1 MLLFWL
7 SIRLKRY
14 FCKVNN
20 NHLDNY
26 SLKQSALE
34 YHPDIKNLLFLH
46 LSNLAAINTQVSSS
60 IVFALLCLLFFS
72 YVISGAEV
80 AYFSL
85 TQKDI
90 NVLKTKQQS
99 GYRRII
105 NLLED
110 PKVLLGC
117 LLIAKY
123 FINIGFIIISNIFLG
138 NLLNLEKT
146 NALWVEIVIKFVV
159 ITTTLILFGE
169 VMPKV
174 MAAQNNIRFAK
185 DLGPII
191 EFVFLVFKRASIW
204 FVKYSEVIEKRLSRK
219 TAYNLEE
226 LDQEIDSNTDNN
238 TSIEEKNILRGIA
251 KFGNITVKQVM
262 KTRVDVHGIDKNI
275 SFSNLI
281 HQIGEWHYSRIPVYE
296 EDLDKIIGMIHTKDL
311 IPYINQ
317 PNDFDWKFLLR
328 TPYFVHEHKMIED
341 LLKEFQSKKIHFAL
355 VVDEFGGTSGIVTLE
370 DILEEV
376 IGEIKDE
383 FDEEEIN
390 FTKEDAYNY
399 IFEGKVMLNDVCKT
413 MHLNIDIFDEIRGD
427 SDSLAGLVLELTG
440 EIPQVGQVIETK
452 EFDFSVLELEKNR
465 LQKIKVT
472 IKTKNER

>member
-1 MLLFWL
+1 LE
-7 SIRLKRY
+7 
-14 FCKVNN
+14 
-20 NHLDNY
+20 
-26 SLKQSALE
+26 LE
-34 YHPDIKNLLFLH
+34 YHSGIKNLLFLH
-46 LSNLAAINTQVSSS
+46 LSNLATINAQSSTT
-60 IVFALLCLLFFS
+60 IVFVLLCLLFLS

-138 NLLNLEKT
+138 NLLNLERV
-146 NALWVEIVIKFVV
+146 NALWVEIIIKIIV

-204 FVKYSEVIEKRLSRK
+204 FVRYSEVIEKRLKKKKS
-219 TAYNLEE
+219 AYNLEE
-226 LDQEIDSNTDNN
+226 LDQEIDLNTD
-238 TSIEEKNILRGIA
+238 TTASIEEKNISRGIV

-262 KTRVDVHGIDKNI
+262 KTRIDVHGIEK
-275 SFSNLI
+275 STKFFNLI
-281 HQIGEWHYSRIPVYE
+281 NQIGDWHYSRLPVYE
-296 EDLDKIIGMIHTKDL
+296 EDLDKVVGMIHTKDL
-311 IPYINQ
+311 TPYINQ
-317 PNDFDWKFLLR
+317 KDDFDWRFLLR
-328 TPYFVHEHKMIED
+328 TPYFVHEHKLIED
-341 LLKEFQSKKIHFAL
+341 LLKEFQTKRIHFAV

-383 FDEEEIN
+383 FDDEEIN
-390 FTKEDAYNY
+390 YTKEDKHNY
-399 IFEGKVMLNDVCKT
+399 VFEGKVMLNDVCKT
-413 MHLNIDIFDEIRGD
+413 MQLNIDIFDDIRGD
-427 SDSLAGLVLELTG
+427 SDSLAGLVLEITG
-440 EIPQVGQVIETK
+440 EIPQAGQVIETND
-452 EFDFSVLELEKNR
+452 FDFTVLEVEKNR
-465 LQKIKVT
+465 LQKIRIT
-472 IKTKNER
+472 IKTESER

>member
-1 MLLFWL
+1 M
-7 SIRLKRY
+7 
-14 FCKVNN
+14 
-20 NHLDNY
+20 
-26 SLKQSALE
+26 E
-34 YHPDIKNLLFLH
+34 YHSGIKNLLFLH
-46 LSNLAAINTQVSSS
+46 LSNLATINAQSSTT
-60 IVFALLCLLFFS
+60 IVFVLLCLLFFS

-138 NLLNLEKT
+138 NLLNLERV
-146 NALWVEIVIKFVV
+146 NALWVEIIIKIIV

-204 FVKYSEVIEKRLSRK
+204 FVRYSEVIEKRLRK
-219 TAYNLEE
+219 KKSAYNLEE
-226 LDQEIDSNTDNN
+226 LDQEIDLNTD
-238 TSIEEKNILRGIA
+238 TTASIEEKNILRGIV

-262 KTRVDVHGIDKNI
+262 KTRIDVHGVEK
-275 SFSNLI
+275 STKFFHLI
-281 HQIGEWHYSRIPVYE
+281 NQIGEWHYSRLPVYE
-296 EDLDKIIGMIHTKDL
+296 EDLDKVVGMIHTKDL
-311 IPYINQ
+311 TPYINQ
-317 PNDFDWKFLLR
+317 KDDFDWRFLLR
-328 TPYFVHEHKMIED
+328 TPYFVHEHKLIED
-341 LLKEFQSKKIHFAL
+341 LLKEFQTKRIHFAV

-383 FDEEEIN
+383 FDDEEIN
-390 FTKEDAYNY
+390 YTKEDKHNY
-399 IFEGKVMLNDVCKT
+399 VFEGKVMLNDVCKT
-413 MHLNIDIFDEIRGD
+413 MQLKIDIFDDIRGD
-427 SDSLAGLVLELTG
+427 SDSLAGLVLEITG
-440 EIPQVGQVIETK
+440 EIPQAGQVIETND
-452 EFDFSVLELEKNR
+452 FDFTVLEVEKNR
-465 LQKIKVT
+465 LQKIRIT
-472 IKTKNER
+472 IKTESEG

>member
-1 MLLFWL
+1 M
-7 SIRLKRY
+7 
-14 FCKVNN
+14 
-20 NHLDNY
+20 
-26 SLKQSALE
+26 E
-34 YHPDIKNLLFLH
+34 YHSEIKNLLFLY
-46 LSNLAAINTQVSSS
+46 LNRLAIINAQSSTT
-60 IVFALLCLLFFS
+60 IVFTLLCLLFLS

-90 NVLKTKQQS
+90 NVLKTKQQN

-138 NLLNLEKT
+138 NLLNLERI
-146 NALWVEIVIKFVV
+146 NALWLEIIIKIAV

-204 FVKYSEVIEKRLSRK
+204 FVKYSEVIEKKLATK
-219 TAYNLEE
+219 NGVYNLEE
-226 LDQEIDSNTDNN
+226 LDQEIDLNTD
-238 TSIEEKNILRGIA
+238 TSASIEEKNILRGIV

-262 KTRVDVHGIDKNI
+262 KTRIDVHGIEKST
-275 SFSNLI
+275 SFASLI
-281 HQIGEWHYSRIPVYE
+281 HQIGEWHYSRIPIYI
-296 EDLDKIIGMIHTKDL
+296 EDLDKVVGMIHTKDL

-317 PNDFDWKFLLR
+317 ASDFDWNFLIR
-328 TPYFVHEHKMIED
+328 PGYFVHEHKLIED
-341 LLKEFQSKKIHFAL
+341 LLKEFKSKKIHFAV

-383 FDEEEIN
+383 FDDEEIN
-390 FTKEDAYNY
+390 YTKEDNLNY

-413 MHLNIDIFDEIRGD
+413 MQLNIDIFDETRGD

-440 EIPQVGQVIETK
+440 EIPQTGQIIETND
-452 EFDFSVLELEKNR
+452 FDFTVLEVEKNC
-465 LQKIKVT
+465 LQKIRIT
-472 IKTKNER
+472 IKTKS